1 MAEQQSL
8 AGFNSDQSGNTK
20 PKHNQA
26 GHPEFSRQINRHL
39 VLNLICRRQPV
50 SRADLARASGLAR
63 CTVSMVVEQ
72 LIEER
77 WVVEGPTGRLPLG
90 RRPTLLRLNEER
102 MIVGVDLKPTEAV
115 VALSDLAGQ
124 FGAQESVEMPPD
136 QTAAIAQLI
145 ARIRRTVGSAIG
157 KSIEGIGVCVQGN
170 HRPEGDRKLRSAYLG
185 QPKYGVGPS
194 IADATGLAV
203 DVDSAANAC
212 ALAGAWFDNAN
223 VAPSRVVV
231 TVSDEIRAGIFMNG
245 QLVRGRD
252 GMAGDYGHV
261 QLDPNG
267 PPCECGGRGC
277 WTEFASNRAALRYY
291 SGPGKQPRGLTF
303 VELLALADR
312 GDASAAKAVETMAYS
327 LGLGFRTI
335 VGSVAPDCILVVG
348 DVTRSWDRL
357 IPRVMAGLKTQP
369 MAEERIPCIVPVRD
383 GVAARL
389 RGAVA
394 LVLQRR
400 FAAGEH
406 GRES

>member
-1 MAEQQSL
+1 MPKQQSL
-8 AGFNSDQSGNTK
+8 AGFHFDQCGNIK
-20 PKHNQA
+20 PKYNQA
-26 GHPEFSRQINRHL
+26 GRPEFSRQVNRRL
-39 VLNLICRRQPV
+39 VMNLICSRQPL

-63 CTVSMVVEQ
+63 CTVSTIVEQ
-72 LIEER
+72 LMEDR

-102 MIVGVDLKPTEAV
+102 TIVGVDLKPIEAI
-115 VALSDLAGQ
+115 VAVSDLAGR
-124 FGAQESVEMPPD
+124 FGARESVEMPPN
-136 QTAAIAQLI
+136 QTAAMAQLI
-145 ARIRRTVGSAIG
+145 ARIRRIAGSATG

-170 HRPEGDRKLRSAYLG
+170 HRPAGDRKLRSTYLG
-185 QPKYGVGPS
+185 QPKSGVGPS
-194 IADATGLAV
+194 IADATDLAV

-212 ALAGAWFDNAN
+212 ALASAWFDNAN

-231 TVSDEIRAGIFMNG
+231 TVSDEIQAGIFTNG

-267 PPCECGGRGC
+267 PACECGGRGC
-277 WTEFASNRAALRYY
+277 WTAFASNRAALRYY
-291 SGPGKQPRGLTF
+291 SGPEKDPRGLTF
-303 VELLALADR
+303 TELLDMADR
-312 GDASAAKAVETMAYS
+312 GDGPAAKAVETMAYS

-357 IPRVMAGLKTQP
+357 IPRVMAGLTTQP
-369 MAEERIPCIVPVRD
+369 MADDRIPCIVPIRD

-400 FAAGEH
+400 FAAGEQ
-406 GRES
+406 GWES